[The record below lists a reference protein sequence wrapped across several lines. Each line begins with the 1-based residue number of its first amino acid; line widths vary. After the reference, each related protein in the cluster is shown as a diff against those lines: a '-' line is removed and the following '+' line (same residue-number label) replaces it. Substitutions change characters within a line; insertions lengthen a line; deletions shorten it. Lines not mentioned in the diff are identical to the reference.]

1 LKLAQAE
8 KMPSPVMHMSPDSTQ
23 QSLNSLAQSM
33 MRSTSY

>member
-1 LKLAQAE
+1 MAQIE
-8 KMPSPVMHMSPDSTQ
+8 KMPSTVMHMSPDSTQ